1 MCDLSIKIFQPE
13 KHIYN
18 GKYLIVWQTQVDLSK
33 FLILKYSKFPWSK
46 FVENWFGE
54 AVHRTIFAFNILIC
68 LKYIW

>member
-1 MCDLSIKIFQPE
+1 MCDLSTKIFQPE

-46 FVENWFGE
+46 FVKLVWRGRSSNNF
-54 AVHRTIFAFNILIC
+54 RI
-68 LKYIW
+68 